1 MSRIGSRHSH
11 AASCRIQP
19 RKLTQNPCSR
29 GQLSAGKIED
39 DGLQLRI
46 MMGMCDMTQFVLVT
60 YVESTLTCD
69 LAPMFMQEM
78 LLKVGFCVV
87 VANDEG
93 GTFKGE
99 FQEMCRILKIRDYVF
114 ARANYKGLYVRS
126 KTEV

>member
-1 MSRIGSRHSH
+1 MFSWPIDSPFTTIHVD
-11 AASCRIQP
+11 
-19 RKLTQNPCSR
+19 LW
-29 GQLSAGKIED
+29 SAGKIED

-69 LAPMFMQEM
+69 LNPIFMQEM
-78 LLKVGFCVV
+78 LLKVGLCVV
-87 VANDEG
+87 AIDEG

-126 KTEV
+126 KTEAWCQSSSLRNLKN